1 MVRVDWAQ
9 PALDD
14 LREVYEF
21 IARDSLRYAQ
31 LTVERITEVAAR
43 LAKFPQLGEVL
54 SEFPHLSYRQMVVG
68 TYRLIYRDDPVQHRI
83 LVMAVIHSSRDLPP
97 ILKSR

>member
-21 IARDSLRYAQ
+21 IARDSPRYAQ
-31 LTVERITEVAAR
+31 LTVERITGAAEQLRRFPLLGVA
-43 LAKFPQLGEVL
+43 LPEL
-54 SEFPHLSYRQMVVG
+54 PHLVYRQIVVG
-68 TYRLIYRDDPVQHRI
+68 AYRLIYREDTLQDRI
-83 LVMAVIHSSRDLPP
+83 LVMGVIHSSRDLP
-97 ILKSR
+97 RAFENR